1 MSDQPSAFSQQRSAF
16 SDKALSNAAT
26 RDAAPVECR
35 RTCCP
40 AISDSRCAPLYA
52 GRHWSGRSS
61 EGAIRPRRSR
71 QRAGTTRG
79 WQQGQR
85 WWQGDAPEWDI
96 VSSSI
101 DGRSTLAG
109 EVKWSESP
117 TDRADLERIAAAL
130 LARPWPPSLADPT
143 HYALFVPRVATAA
156 ETTFDA
162 VPVVD
167 AAAVMRALR

>member
-1 MSDQPSAFSQQRSAF
+1 MQTDLVSGDLGQPVRAALCRSALVGLVVGGG
-16 SDKALSNAAT
+16 D
-26 RDAAPVECR
+26 
-35 RTCCP
+35 
-40 AISDSRCAPLYA
+40 
-52 GRHWSGRSS
+52 
-61 EGAIRPRRSR
+61 RPRRSR

-85 WWQGDAPEWDI
+85 WWQGDAPEWNI

-117 TDRADLERIAAAL
+117 TDRADLDRIAAAL
-130 LARPWPPSLADPT
+130 LARPWPPSLAKPT

-162 VPVVD
+162 VSVVD